1 MKYRWPA
8 IRRWLHAIST
18 ACFVAGVAVLLWPA
32 VLTTV
37 TNYETGRAQAEALAA
52 WDHESAHS
60 PAAPSSLMVL
70 EVPALGL
77 RRVVPEGATVENL
90 RRYGVGHISWT
101 ALPPAASA
109 GQETPLLISLPGG
122 PPRTDVQETKTV
134 GIAGHRTTYG
144 APFFRI
150 GELNMGDSIVLSYSG
165 RRYLYRV
172 DRRLTAQPADSD
184 VLEGEANEIALVT
197 CTPPLSAA
205 YRLVVFGRLDS
216 IAPITAGQ

>member
-8 IRRWLHAIST
+8 IRRWLHAAST

-32 VLTTV
+32 VLTAV
-37 TNYETGRAQAEALAA
+37 TNYETGRIQTEALAA
-52 WDHESAHS
+52 WDQESAHS
-60 PAAPSSLMVL
+60 PSAPSSLMVL
-70 EVPALGL
+70 EIPALAL
-77 RRVVPEGATVENL
+77 RRVVPEGATVQNL
-90 RRYGVGHISWT
+90 KRYGVGHISWT
-101 ALPPAASA
+101 ALPPAAA
-109 GQETPLLISLPGG
+109 GQEILPISLPGG

-144 APFFRI
+144 APFFRL
-150 GELNMGDSIVLSYSG
+150 GELNIGDSIVLTYSG

-172 DRRLTAQPADSD
+172 DRRLTAQPSDSD
-184 VLEGEANEIALVT
+184 VLEGETNEIALVT

-216 IAPITAGQ
+216 ITPLTPGQ